1 MVVGG
6 IAMVESLITGN
17 LVQEYDLGNT
27 KIKIYDSAYVGKS
40 KEEIEQILRRIAEIG
55 MKAN

>member
-1 MVVGG
+1 MVTGG
-6 IAMVESLITGN
+6 IAMVENIITGN
-17 LVQEYDLGNT
+17 LVQEYKLGNT

-55 MKAN
+55 MRAN